1 MANILKKSKSEVAK
15 EKGNST
21 TMVVIPTK
29 RSFKNYVSLLPKLDP
44 SWSKTDKVKQKIEAR
59 YIAERSV
66 CNAISNIMTV
76 AVSHYQIGKQDK
88 SMKKMLQQELKY
100 YTNW

>member
-21 TMVVIPTK
+21 TMVVTPTK
-29 RSFKNYVSLLPKLDP
+29 RSLNNYVSLLPQIDP
-44 SWSKTDKVKQKIEAR
+44 SQSKTDKVQQNSEAR
-59 YIAERSV
+59 YIVECSV
-66 CNAISNIMTV
+66 RNAISRIMAV

-88 SMKKMLQQELKY
+88 RKKKI
-100 YTNW
+100 